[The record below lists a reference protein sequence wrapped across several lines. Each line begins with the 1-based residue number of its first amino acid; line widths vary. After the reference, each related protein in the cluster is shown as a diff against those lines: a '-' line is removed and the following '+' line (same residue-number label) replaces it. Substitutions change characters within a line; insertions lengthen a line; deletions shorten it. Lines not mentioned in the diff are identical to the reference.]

1 MAWTIEYGQPVRK
14 TLEKL
19 DLPTRQRIRRFLEQR
34 VARLDDPR
42 QIADRL
48 QGAELGQYWRYR
60 VGDFR
65 NPFIVGE
72 TIAQLADFLVQAAV
86 VIGPVAAHVAL
97 GLQGFQQAA
106 HRGAVQA
113 GGQAQFGNA
122 GPAFGRAADGLQ
134 HGQPPTEPLHMPVSG
149 TAG

>member
-60 VGDFR
+60 IGDYR
-65 NPFIVGE
+65 I
-72 TIAQLADFLVQAAV
+72 ICDIQDQRLVV
-86 VIGPVAAHVAL
+86 LVIEIG
-97 GLQGFQQAA
+97 
-106 HRGAVQA
+106 HRSQIY
-113 GGQAQFGNA
+113 
-122 GPAFGRAADGLQ
+122 R
-134 HGQPPTEPLHMPVSG
+134 
-149 TAG
+149 